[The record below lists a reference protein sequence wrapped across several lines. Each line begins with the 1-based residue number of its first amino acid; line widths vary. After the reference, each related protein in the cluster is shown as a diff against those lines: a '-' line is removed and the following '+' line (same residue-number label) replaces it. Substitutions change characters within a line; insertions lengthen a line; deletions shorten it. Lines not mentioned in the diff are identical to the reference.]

1 MSTEVEK
8 TVKIVPFTS
17 KSLWSIWSKQFLAR
31 AHIRGYRGILQGTTK
46 VITKATKKG
55 DLDVSV
61 LRKLNQDAYNDL
73 LLSFSDLV
81 NFNLVDKACTN
92 DLPDGDARQAWENLL
107 NKHEPSSAA
116 TKVNL
121 KMELSQSKMTDI
133 KNDPD
138 EWVTGLELLRI
149 KLSKLKVKIS
159 DEDLIIHII
168 NNLPDAYEA
177 VCDQIENEMNDENRV
192 FEVSLDMV
200 KDRLRSK
207 YLKMLRKT
215 NLKHNAGKST
225 TFSEDAMYAGKYFKG
240 KCHHC
245 GKQGHK
251 SVDCKDKKGKS
262 DNNGGNKS
270 KLHCN
275 YCNKNGH
282 SEDFCYKK
290 KREQRNQQ
298 NESADA
304 VEEITIADEEFCMFT
319 EEANAVSNADS
330 CSNLWIGDSGAS
342 SHMTNSLQGIH
353 HITDICVNVRVGDGR
368 IC

>member
-159 DEDLIIHII
+159 DVDLIIHII

-251 SVDCKDKKGKS
+251 SVDCKDKKGNRITMAVINQSYTATIVIKMVIQKISVTRRKESREINKMNLQMLLKKS
-262 DNNGGNKS
+262 P
-270 KLHCN
+270 LRM
-275 YCNKNGH
+275 KN
-282 SEDFCYKK
+282 FACLR
-290 KREQRNQQ
+290 KRRMQSQ
-298 NESADA
+298 
-304 VEEITIADEEFCMFT
+304 T
-319 EEANAVSNADS
+319 
-330 CSNLWIGDSGAS
+330 L
-342 SHMTNSLQGIH
+342 IH
-353 HITDICVNVRVGDGR
+353 VPIFGLVIVVLLR
-368 IC
+368 I